1 MKKIFILLL
10 ISIFTFGII
19 SCDLEDSIQGPQ
31 NKWCEREI
39 EVSEV
44 ELTCYLLFTET
55 GYTHKDLNPEK
66 FTGNHIEPGLTVVL
80 TPTYN
85 GGNLDSLVYGKYVVK
100 HFGLGTNSVTNGKSD
115 DTEPDDTE
123 PKKFTVGSKLWNMLW
138 VLNSTTFTDNGV
150 RKNPPDIL
158 KDNGK
163 FELLEDIEGL
173 DWKDIVIAILEGI

>member
-19 SCDLEDSIQGPQ
+19 SCDLEDAIKGPQ
-31 NKWCEREI
+31 NQWCERDI
-39 EVSEV
+39 EVSGV

-55 GYTHKDLNPEK
+55 GYTHEDLNSEK
-66 FTGNHIEPGLTVVL
+66 FEDNYIKPGLTVVL
-80 TPTYN
+80 TPTYSD
-85 GGNLDSLVYGKYVVK
+85 GVLGNLTHGAYAVK
-100 HFGLGTNSVTNGKSD
+100 HFWLGTQSVTNDES
-115 DTEPDDTE
+115 DTE
-123 PKKFTVGSKLWNMLW
+123 PKKFTVGSSLWNMLW

-163 FELLEDIEGL
+163 FNLLEDIEGL

>member
-31 NKWCEREI
+31 NKWCEKDI
-39 EVSEV
+39 EVSGV

-55 GYTHKDLNPEK
+55 GYTHEDLNPDN
-66 FTGNHIEPGLTVVL
+66 FVSNYIEPGLTVVL

-85 GGNLDSLVYGKYVVK
+85 GGSLGSLVYGTYVVK
-100 HFGLGTNSVTNGKSD
+100 HFGLGAQSVTNDES
-115 DTEPDDTE
+115 DTE
-123 PKKFTVGSKLWNMLW
+123 PKKFTVGSSLWNMLW

-163 FELLEDIEGL
+163 FDLLEDIEGL
-173 DWKDIVIAILEGI
+173 HWKDIVYAILEGI

>member
-39 EVSEV
+39 EVSTA

-55 GYTHKDLNPEK
+55 GYTHEDLNSEK
-66 FTGNHIEPGLTVVL
+66 FVGNYIEPGLTVVL

-85 GGNLDSLVYGKYVVK
+85 GGSLDSLVYGTYVVK
-100 HFGLGTNSVTNGKSD
+100 HFGLGAQSVTKGES
-115 DTEPDDTE
+115 DTE

-150 RKNPPDIL
+150 SKNPPNIL
-158 KDNGK
+158 RNDGDLH
-163 FELLEDIEGL
+163 LLEDFEGL
-173 DWKDIVIAILEGI
+173 DWKDIVIVILEGI